1 MMSTPETM
9 LWRKSPYSGGG
20 QDCVEIASLPGAGI
34 AVRQSKDPDGP
45 VLEFTAPEWAAFVNG
60 VRDGVL
66 Q

>member
-20 QDCVEIASLPGAGI
+20 QDCVEIASLPAGGM

-45 VLEFTAPEWAAFVNG
+45 VLEFTASEWAAFTAG
-60 VRDGVL
+60 IRDGVL